1 MSIINI
7 CRPQLNNFG
16 VKEEI
21 NRIFRNWQQLE
32 ACKMWLNPYSE
43 ENYWLY
49 IILILSSLDWKL
61 NDNLMNKLQKATMY
75 GKIKSEKESIRL
87 KAYICELENISY
99 HWQIKLKSG
108 FQNRAIKLKTTT
120 TTKLDQEKW

>member
-1 MSIINI
+1 MSWINI

-32 ACKMWLNPYSE
+32 ACKMWLKPYSE
-43 ENYWLY
+43 DNYWLY

-61 NDNLMNKLQKATMY
+61 NDDLMNKLQKATMC
-75 GKIKSEKESIRL
+75 GKIKSEKELIRL
-87 KAYICELENISY
+87 KA
-99 HWQIKLKSG
+99 
-108 FQNRAIKLKTTT
+108 
-120 TTKLDQEKW
+120 